1 MRSNSYFAALLLT
14 AVLTGCSDDTPND
27 SQEAASTT
35 SVPRE
40 IVWNEVPLGDHREV
54 GFPAIMRLLRSMD
67 YWHKGQVPVLA
78 IEVAPDGFARD
89 HLNNSVRMTATEWK
103 TMLEGLRLNDEQPDQ
118 LFALSNDA
126 WQRYDDDWGNVP
138 QFLYE
143 IQIESANRLVLTVLG
158 PYERSR

>member
-1 MRSNSYFAALLLT
+1 MRSAFYFA
-14 AVLTGCSDDTPND
+14 VIILTGVLSACSDDNPNG
-27 SQEAASTT
+27 SEKPASTP
-35 SVPRE
+35 SVPGE
-40 IVWNEVPLGDHREV
+40 IVWDEIPLGDHREV

-143 IQIESANRLVLTVLG
+143 IQIESPTRLVLTVLG